1 MAKDMG
7 TDMGNPLAIRQVD
20 GKWKDGQSDRRTDRR
35 MDIQMEDHMA
45 RWMHRWKCGL
55 VGGQIHKISNG

>member
-20 GKWKDGQSDRRTDRR
+20 GKWKDGQSDRRTDRQ
-35 MDIQMEDHMA
+35 MD
-45 RWMHRWKCGL
+45 
-55 VGGQIHKISNG
+55 GQTDGQTDRE

>member
-20 GKWKDGQSDRRTDRR
+20 GKWKDGQSDRRTDRQT
-35 MDIQMEDHMA
+35 DGQTGIQTNYPVIYSYVLLYKKA
-45 RWMHRWKCGL
+45 C
-55 VGGQIHKISNG
+55 

>member
-20 GKWKDGQSDRRTDRR
+20 GKWKDGQSDRRTDRWT
-35 MDIQMEDHMA
+35 D
-45 RWMHRWKCGL
+45 RWRTIWPDGCTDG
-55 VGGQIHKISNG
+55 NADW